1 MSKKID
7 RTKGRRFGKK
17 NTGRIY
23 ERNPMTGKIRSRVPG
38 DYGNETEEIIKS
50 SRKITTSAQTAISR
64 SEILDEIWAAD
75 KLNKDG
81 KWYVSLSD
89 VCAILGEDYASKE
102 EKVTYPEFVEKHY
115 KKDDAG
121 KDQ

>member
-17 NTGRIY
+17 NTGTIY
-23 ERNPMTGKIRSRVPG
+23 ERNPMTGEIRSRAQQHWSG
-38 DYGNETEEIIKS
+38 E
-50 SRKITTSAQTAISR
+50 KITTSAQSAISR

-75 KLNKDG
+75 KLNQNG
-81 KWYVSLSD
+81 KWYVKLSD